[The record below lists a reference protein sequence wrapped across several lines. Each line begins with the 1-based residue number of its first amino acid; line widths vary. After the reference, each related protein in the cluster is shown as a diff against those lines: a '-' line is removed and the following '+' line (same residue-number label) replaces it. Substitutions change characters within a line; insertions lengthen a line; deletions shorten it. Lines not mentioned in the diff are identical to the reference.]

1 MSVLEVIV
9 MSRWTIVEKEALKRA
24 SHFVCVILVALS
36 SQAQATSCDPCI
48 QAAANGAEFTMVSAI
63 NTGVTSVQANEAATK
78 ALNSAIQATD
88 TAILAT
94 LNLNTQQLLQGLSA
108 STNRVELSVQQ
119 TSKAV
124 ERMTDHTVKSMV
136 SALKQVRVAE
146 EVDENNKAY
155 SGVLAQPL
163 SVEIGA
169 NRAPLLKQGFVQ
181 SDQVWRQMADDMNAW
196 SNNTSDADQAG
207 MGVKQAAL
215 LTEGEAVWSPVP
227 LVTQSQITTD
237 KSVEMQKLLT
247 MLINP
252 VPLPSASDEQ
262 IAFSSEAGEYELERR
277 ILNAQLG
284 LVHAVLA
291 KSVADKQPLI
301 PMSDEDWQKG
311 YVMAEPD
318 NNGSVSVMSML
329 ESETIGRLGAEG
341 WYQDVK
347 TKTQAGILREQVA
360 MGSINAALWHR
371 LQQQEEQALVL
382 QSLLLLNTLREGQ
395 PHE

>member
-1 MSVLEVIV
+1 

-163 SVEIGA
+163 SD
-169 NRAPLLKQGFVQ
+169 R
-181 SDQVWRQMADDMNAW
+181 
-196 SNNTSDADQAG
+196 
-207 MGVKQAAL
+207 
-215 LTEGEAVWSPVP
+215 
-227 LVTQSQITTD
+227 
-237 KSVEMQKLLT
+237 KSV
-247 MLINP
+247 
-252 VPLPSASDEQ
+252 V
-262 IAFSSEAGEYELERR
+262 
-277 ILNAQLG
+277 
-284 LVHAVLA
+284 
-291 KSVADKQPLI
+291 
-301 PMSDEDWQKG
+301 
-311 YVMAEPD
+311 
-318 NNGSVSVMSML
+318 
-329 ESETIGRLGAEG
+329 
-341 WYQDVK
+341 
-347 TKTQAGILREQVA
+347 
-360 MGSINAALWHR
+360 
-371 LQQQEEQALVL
+371 
-382 QSLLLLNTLREGQ
+382 
-395 PHE
+395 